1 MTEHIKKQLQIL
13 KAGEYKKNR
22 TDYVNDITEQVKGL
36 DIRWQSVA
44 RFRAMLA
51 GERFYLLDND
61 RMGFHRTQSKLP
73 VIKSKCEGVVPG
85 NMTPDYGYVME
96 QGMDS
101 LLEELKKKKA
111 DAEGDRADYYG
122 SAVQTVEE
130 ALTFA
135 DRYRDYVKE
144 HGEPKLFEALCHV
157 PHKKPENFYEAC
169 VFMKFII
176 FTLRC
181 NDNIHLTIGRF
192 DQYMYP
198 YFKKDR
204 DSGMNSEAL
213 LEILEEFLISLN
225 IDSDLY
231 SIEQQGDNGQSMVLG
246 GYDLEGNECYN
257 ELSELCLKGSWE
269 LCLIDPKINLRVSK
283 KTPLERYMK
292 GTRLTKQGLGFPQYC
307 NDDVVIPGLIKL
319 GYAPADA
326 ADYVVAACW
335 EFIVPGKGADVPNIG
350 VMNFPKAVEAALKA
364 NLKRAGSFEEVVE
377 AVKEELIRECD
388 SIVEKN
394 NHFMHIPSP
403 YFSVF
408 FPSCVEDGKD
418 ISEGGAVYNNYG
430 IHGTGIST
438 AADSLMAVKRAVYDE
453 KRCTAEELLK
463 ALECDYEGCNQLR
476 NYLLSCPKMG
486 NNEPEVDDIGS
497 MLMDTFAKHMN
508 HRKNNQGGIYRAGTG
523 SAMEYILS
531 AKTVGATPDGRHAG
545 DVYGSSFS
553 PAVTTKL
560 EGPLSCIR
568 SFTKYE
574 MENIINGGPLTIEI
588 HDITFRNEQGVQK
601 VAMLVQTFIGLG
613 GHQIQLNA
621 VNQER
626 LLDAQQHP
634 ENHRNLIV
642 RVWGWSG
649 YFNELD
655 KEYQDHIIR
664 RTEFQL

>member
-1 MTEHIKKQLQIL
+1 MQHALIFSIEEFSTFDGPGIRTTVFLKGCPLRCQWCHNPEGQSFYNSIIRSDNGCIHCGECI
-13 KAGEYKKNR
+13 KAGYAAAGKKELTKESIAVCPNR
-22 TDYVNDITEQVKGL
+22 LIRMCAQSYTTETLADKLGKNL
-36 DIRWQSVA
+36 DILNASSGGVT
-44 RFRAMLA
+44 FSGGEPLA
-51 GERFYLLDND
+51 QPKFLIEVL
-61 RMGFHRTQSKLP
+61 
-73 VIKSKCEGVVPG
+73 E
-85 NMTPDYGYVME
+85 
-96 QGMDS
+96 
-101 LLEELKKKKA
+101 LLEGKTN
-111 DAEGDRADYYG
+111 RAI
-122 SAVQTVEE
+122 QT
-130 ALTFA
+130 
-135 DRYRDYVKE
+135 
-144 HGEPKLFEALCHV
+144 
-157 PHKKPENFYEAC
+157 
-169 VFMKFII
+169 
-176 FTLRC
+176 
-181 NDNIHLTIGRF
+181 
-192 DQYMYP
+192 
-198 YFKKDR
+198 
-204 DSGMNSEAL
+204 S
-213 LEILEEFLISLN
+213 
-225 IDSDLY
+225 
-231 SIEQQGDNGQSMVLG
+231 
-246 GYDLEGNECYN
+246 
-257 ELSELCLKGSWE
+257 
-269 LCLIDPKINLRVSK
+269 
-283 KTPLERYMK
+283 
-292 GTRLTKQGLGFPQYC
+292 LTKQGLGFPQYC

-319 GYAPADA
+319 GYAPEDA

-364 NLKRAGSFEEVVE
+364 NLKRAESFEEVVE
-377 AVKEELIRECD
+377 SVKEELIRECD

-408 FPSCVEDGKD
+408 FPSCVENGKD

-463 ALECDYEGCNQLR
+463 ALGCDYESCNQLR

-588 HDITFRNEQGVQK
+588 HDTTFRNEQGVQK

-621 VNQER
+621 VNRER

-634 ENHRNLIV
+634 EDHRNLIV